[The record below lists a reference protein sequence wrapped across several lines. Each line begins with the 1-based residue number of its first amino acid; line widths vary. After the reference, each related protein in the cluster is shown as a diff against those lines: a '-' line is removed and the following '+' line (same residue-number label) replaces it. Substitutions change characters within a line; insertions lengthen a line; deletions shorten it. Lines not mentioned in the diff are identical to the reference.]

1 MKGPRDLE
9 SFIHRNGIMARL
21 MVVGDAATSMK
32 AAASL
37 GIDIDR
43 IMKTVIFLDDLE
55 RPLAV
60 MLRGSRKV
68 NQSAL
73 AKQLGTRKI
82 RLAAR
87 EEVVEL
93 TGYEAGG
100 VPPIDLPLDS
110 VLDLELASMG
120 GVVYAGGGDSRTLLE
135 ISIEDI
141 VRVQRPKILPVSVHQ
156 QLQ

>member
-1 MKGPRDLE
+1 MKGPSDLE
-9 SFIHRNGIMARL
+9 SFIKRNGIMATL

-68 NQSAL
+68 NQNAL
-73 AKQLGTRKI
+73 AKQLGARKI

-87 EEVVEL
+87 EEVVKL

-110 VLDLELASMG
+110 VLDSELASMG

-141 VRVQRPKILPVSVHQ
+141 IRLQHPRILSVSIPQ

>member
-1 MKGPRDLE
+1 MKGPSDLE
-9 SFIHRNGIMARL
+9 SFIKRNGIMATL

-68 NQSAL
+68 NQNAL
-73 AKQLGTRKI
+73 AKQLGGARKI

-87 EEVVEL
+87 EEVVKL
-93 TGYEAGG
+93 TGYEAGGG
-100 VPPIDLPLDS
+100 VPPIDLP
-110 VLDLELASMG
+110 
-120 GVVYAGGGDSRTLLE
+120 
-135 ISIEDI
+135 
-141 VRVQRPKILPVSVHQ
+141 P
-156 QLQ
+156 